1 MLNRRSTMNIVEPLK
16 YWRFRK
22 GYSQSKLAKLAQVSA
37 LTIGHLESGKRKVRE
52 HTLNKILQ
60 GLGLSEA
67 EFFAMREEEPA
78 SALQTAEQTGDKPEQ
93 TGRIIPTPA
102 RETTQIKLSNL
113 DLELLNRILN
123 LDFDGKVETLKFLQS
138 LR

>member
-1 MLNRRSTMNIVEPLK
+1 MISRRTTMNIVEPLR

-22 GYSQSKLAKLAQVSA
+22 GYSQSKLAKLARVSA

-52 HTLNKILQ
+52 HTFNKILQ

-67 EFFAMREEEPA
+67 EFFAMREGEPISSLPPDDA
-78 SALQTAEQTGDKPEQ
+78 IGEKPVE
-93 TGRIIPTPA
+93 TGRTIPTLA
-102 RETTQIKLSNL
+102 KETTQIKLSNL

-123 LDFDGKVETLKFLQS
+123 LDFNGKVETLKFLQS

>member
-1 MLNRRSTMNIVEPLK
+1 MDVVEPLK

-37 LTIGHLESGKRKVRE
+37 LTIGHLESGKRKARE

-60 GLGLSEA
+60 GLGLSET
-67 EFFAMREEEPA
+67 EFFAMREGE
-78 SALQTAEQTGDKPEQ
+78 
-93 TGRIIPTPA
+93 PTPSLPAADATGEKPVEAGRTAPSTA

-123 LDFDGKVETLKFLQS
+123 LDFEGKIEALKFLQS